1 VNVAALKEKYFDWS
15 MLRWFLVGCITFLL
29 DYGIF
34 ISLYGKTGPIKSV
47 VFANFCSGIVSTTF
61 NYIVHYRWT
70 FKSGTKHTQSGIRY
84 LINLVV
90 FWIIGTLAL
99 KGIISLGVTPKLAK
113 LIPVVIVTPFSYFVL
128 NYIVFKKED
137 IESN

>member
-1 VNVAALKEKYFDWS
+1 

-34 ISLYGKTGPIKSV
+34 VSLYGKTGPIKSV
-47 VFANFCSGIVSTTF
+47 VVANFCSGIVATTF
-61 NYIVHYRWT
+61 NYIAHHRWT
-70 FKSGTKHTQSGIRY
+70 FKSDAKHTQSGIRY

-90 FWIIGTLAL
+90 FWIIGTLIL

-128 NYIVFKKED
+128 NYLVFKKKVK
-137 IESN
+137 